1 MPPPFEAHI
10 ARFLGSKPSLKRLE
24 ECAEKTAT
32 NLYKRKDLIYKLYL
46 KLIVFVAYAS
56 RLCRR
61 LPPVMLL
68 VLNHIGLLLQ
78 DQLLMIF

>member
-46 KLIVFVAYAS
+46 KLIVFVVYITSSLKAPFDDVAY
-56 RLCRR
+56 
-61 LPPVMLL
+61 V
-68 VLNHIGLLLQ
+68 
-78 DQLLMIF
+78 